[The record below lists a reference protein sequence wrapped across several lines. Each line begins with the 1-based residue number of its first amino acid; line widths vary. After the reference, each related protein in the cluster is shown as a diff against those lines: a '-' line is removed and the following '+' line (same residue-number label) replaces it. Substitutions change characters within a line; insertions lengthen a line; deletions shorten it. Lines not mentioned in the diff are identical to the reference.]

1 MKYLDSNPPHLSENE
16 AAACL
21 SDLFG
26 KTGTASDL
34 YSDRDQNFR
43 ITLSSGEKAVLKV
56 YNTSELERSVDFQCK
71 ALLHLERNCRGV
83 DLPRIIPT
91 IDGAS
96 HGRLTAADG
105 NSHLVRLIS
114 FVEGNLTDDFAR
126 TPALYRSLGAAV
138 ANLDLGL
145 RGFFHPAAGDALVWE
160 MDAAMSLREKTVH
173 IKDVKARAQAEEVFE
188 RYVAKVRPRL
198 QGLRSQV
205 IHNDVTPVNSTV
217 RPEAPERV
225 SGIFDFGDMVFGAIA
240 TEVATTAADSCLVGD
255 DVIANISDFVS
266 GYDEV
271 FPLEEAEIDILFDLI
286 RTRAANECVIYSWRT
301 AESND
306 RDNYLLA
313 YDEPTRQMLDRLM
326 SIDRHEATKALRD
339 ACRFPDGSM
348 PATLPDGS
356 PAEGVKVDAA
366 MAEDKQDLIARR
378 EHSYGDAHGLFY
390 EDPLYLTAGRGV
402 WLYDNTWRAHLD
414 VYNNIPHVGHCHPHV
429 ANAVSRQVA
438 RLNTNT
444 RYLYRPLVDYTDRL
458 TAMLP
463 EGLDKCFLFSS
474 GSEANDFAL
483 RLARSYTGNKGA
495 IVTRDAYH
503 GVTDAVDGLSP
514 LEQPDLT
521 PTKPWCRGVLPPCL
535 YRSPFEG
542 SENEIVNAYLANLD
556 AAVASLNDAGFGLSA
571 LVLDTGLTS
580 SGVIDFPGNYL
591 DEAIRRTRE
600 AGGLFIADEVQVGFG
615 RTGSHFWRFDLYG
628 VTPDIV
634 TMGKPMGNGM
644 PLSAVVTTDEIYE
657 AFRKDNYVFSSTGG
671 NPVSCAAGLAVLD
684 VLERD
689 NLQANAEKVGTY
701 IKHGLK
707 ALQQKHDII
716 GDVRGR
722 GLLLA
727 VEFVKDRQTR
737 EPARDAVKAVIND
750 MARNGVLVGSEGALG
765 TVIKMR
771 PPMVF
776 TEANAD
782 LLLSSFSGALDRL
795 QALISPS

>member
-1 MKYLDSNPPHLSENE
+1 MKYLDSNPPRLSESE
-16 AAACL
+16 AVACL
-21 SDLFG
+21 AGLFG
-26 KTGTASDL
+26 REGTASDL

-43 ITLSSGEKAVLKV
+43 ITLSGGEKAILKV
-56 YNTSELERSVDFQCK
+56 YNSGEAEHSVDFQTK

-83 DLPRIIPT
+83 ELPRIIPT
-91 IDGAS
+91 TDGAAY
-96 HGRLTAADG
+96 GRLTSRDG
-105 NSHLVRLIS
+105 EDHLVRLIS
-114 FVEGNLTDDFAR
+114 FVEGKLTDDFEH

-145 RGFFHPAAGDALVWE
+145 RGFFHPAAGEPLVWE
-160 MDAAMSLREKTVH
+160 MDAAMRLREKTGF
-173 IKDVKARAQAEEVFE
+173 IKDATARGQAEEIFE
-188 RYVAKVRPRL
+188 RYVAEVRPRL
-198 QGLRSQV
+198 QGLRSQI

-225 SGIFDFGDMVFGAIA
+225 SGIFDFGDMVFGALA
-240 TEVATTAADSCLVGD
+240 TEVATTAADSCLAGGD
-255 DVIANISDFVS
+255 FLANIADFVS

-271 FPLEEAEIDILFDLI
+271 LPLEETEIDILFDLI
-286 RTRAANECVIYSWRT
+286 RTRVANEFVIYSWRA
-301 AESND
+301 AESKD

-313 YDEPTRQMLDRLM
+313 YEEPTRKALDGLM
-326 SIDRHEATKALRD
+326 KIDRHDATKALRD
-339 ACRFPDGSM
+339 VCRFPDGTM
-348 PATLPDGS
+348 PTTLPDGS
-356 PAEGVKVDAA
+356 PEEGGKIDAA
-366 MAEDKQDLIARR
+366 LAGDKKDLITRR
-378 EHSYGDAHGLFY
+378 EESYGDAHGLFY
-390 EDPLYLTAGRGV
+390 EDPLYLTCGRGV
-402 WLYDNTWRAHLD
+402 WLYDNAGRAHLD

-444 RYLYRPLVDYTDRL
+444 RYLYRPLVEYTERL
-458 TAMLP
+458 TALLP
-463 EGLDKCFLFSS
+463 EGLDRCFLFSS

-483 RLARSYTGNKGA
+483 RLARTYTGNKGA

-521 PTKPWCRGVLPPCL
+521 PTKPWARGVLPPCL
-535 YRSPFEG
+535 YRSPVEG
-542 SENEIVNAYLANLD
+542 TEEEIVNAYLGNFDEAL
-556 AAVASLNDAGFGLSA
+556 ASLDEARYGMSA

-591 DEAIRRTRE
+591 QEAIRRTRA
-600 AGGLFIADEVQVGFG
+600 AGGLFVADEVQVGFG

-628 VTPDIV
+628 VKPDIV

-644 PLSAVVTTDEIYE
+644 PLSAVVTTEEIYQ
-657 AFRKDNYVFSSTGG
+657 AFKKDNYLFSSTGG

-689 NLQANAEKVGTY
+689 KLQANAEKVGAY
-701 IKHGLK
+701 IKRGLQD
-707 ALQQKHDII
+707 LQKKHDII

-722 GLLLA
+722 GLLLS
-727 VEFVKDRQTR
+727 VELVKDRATK
-737 EPARDAVKAVIND
+737 EPAPNAVKAIIND
-750 MARNGVLVGSEGALG
+750 MARNGVLIGSEGALG

-782 LLLSSFSGALDRL
+782 ILLKALSDALDRL
-795 QALISPS
+795 